1 MSLKKKFEGIST
13 SPRWRNT
20 AYKNAIRSLNPK
32 TTTKK
37 LEGETQ
43 QDTQFL
49 STLVGKGS
57 HFKEIDAYAQQKKY
71 FEYVYFPIIYLLI
84 FMIYYLFVYSYI
96 LIFKIIK

>member
-32 TTTKK
+32 TIRK
-37 LEGETQ
+37 LEGDDQ

-57 HFKEIDAYAQQKKY
+57 HFREIDSYAQQKQ
-71 FEYVYFPIIYLLI
+71 
-84 FMIYYLFVYSYI
+84 YYE
-96 LIFKIIK
+96 